1 MKTWI
6 DFAKHFPH
14 EFTIQYPPR
23 REYFQEF
30 FKSELPEK
38 PFENHDDLA
47 LYLHVPFCEAKCF
60 YCNFAV
66 DVRSSRKLYDD
77 YVHKL
82 LEEIDTNFALLER
95 KNIRGIDIGGGTP
108 TRLPMDLLEKLLS
121 SLHPIWKKS
130 KGELISI
137 ETTPGIASAEPE
149 KLLML
154 ANNGVGRISIGI
166 QSFNS
171 EHLEN
176 VNRIREVEKADQA
189 IINVWKAGFTNLNID
204 LIFGLPNQTLESW
217 NEDLLRVIA
226 YAPASITIYDCLY
239 RGKGRALTKR
249 TANLPSLETYGILYD
264 HAFELLKNCG
274 YHGEY
279 GSVNFSKTGGFGV
292 SEYFQS
298 RLLEGLPYLGLG
310 NYASSQVDDYWFFKP
325 YQVGKYLSMEDTS
338 EMDVYKLPSD
348 EIQAKYILYS
358 LNFGFV
364 DSVRFVNRFGRTFE
378 QCYSKELQFAVEQG
392 WIERDQTK
400 WKLKR
405 NNFVN
410 MNMLRSLFYS
420 KKAKDWLRN
429 LRDRD

>member
-1 MKTWI
+1 M
-6 DFAKHFPH
+6 
-14 EFTIQYPPR
+14 
-23 REYFQEF
+23 
-30 FKSELPEK
+30 
-38 PFENHDDLA
+38 
-47 LYLHVPFCEAKCF
+47 
-60 YCNFAV
+60 
-66 DVRSSRKLYDD
+66 
-77 YVHKL
+77 HKL

-149 KLLML
+149 KLFML

-189 IINVWKAGFTNLNID
+189 IINVWKAGITNLNID

-338 EMDVYKLPSD
+338 EMDVYKLPTD

-429 LRDRD
+429 LRYRD